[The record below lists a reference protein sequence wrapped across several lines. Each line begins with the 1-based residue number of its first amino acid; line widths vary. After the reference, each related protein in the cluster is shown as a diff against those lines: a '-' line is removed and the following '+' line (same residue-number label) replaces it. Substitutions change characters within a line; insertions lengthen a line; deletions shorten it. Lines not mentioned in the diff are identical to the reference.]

1 MTYVMAPNEDAVVD
15 WTAVLSQF
23 DGRQE
28 FVTKLAGIALKAY
41 ADLPEK
47 ITQAIGEHNLP
58 NLGQLAH
65 NVKGICA
72 NFRAPTVLAQA
83 LATETS
89 AKDGHA
95 ALALPCAKKLVPLVY
110 ALIDD
115 IADWRQAHAGDSPRS
130 SPAGGVGNR
139 QAGLDAGP
147 LQTPFNTKPG

>member
-1 MTYVMAPNEDAVVD
+1 MNPNDNAVVD
-15 WTAVLSQF
+15 WAAVLSQF

-89 AKDGHA
+89 AKDGNI
-95 ALALPCAKKLVPLVY
+95 ALALPHAKKLVPLAH
-110 ALIDD
+110 ALIDN
-115 IADWRQAHAGDSPRS
+115 IADWRHSHAGDTPQAKPES
-130 SPAGGVGNR
+130 AGRR
-139 QAGLDAGP
+139 Q
-147 LQTPFNTKPG
+147 